1 VCHAKAYGPG
11 SPNGSVF
18 VESGREPLEV
28 RNLSSTDTAT
38 VVATLVAPNSAL
50 DIFRAE
56 DTVRCR

>member
-1 VCHAKAYGPG
+1 
-11 SPNGSVF
+11 VF

-38 VVATLVAPNSAL
+38 VVATLVAPNSDL